1 MKAEATMQR
10 SGSIGNT
17 TAIVLAIL
25 ATVVVWAFSP
35 FSLSTVALLAVAII
49 FLFGLKQP
57 VWAMAALLVSQLTV
71 TSYMVATPF
80 GFSISLR
87 LLLLVLTF
95 IIILP
100 HLFVR
105 GQTEL
110 GTKAKPVLI
119 PAIVLTVI
127 SVVANIV
134 NVGFNLAF
142 ADFRNMLVGLLI
154 IILLPLVTK
163 NLKDLKILCAVAFAG
178 MVASATIGVMQH
190 FNILGMQQQFLDPK
204 YTDILRVPGMAESE
218 LELSFT
224 LPIAVLA
231 VLGIFL
237 ANGIKNS
244 TKTLMVL
251 SLPVLGLALYFT
263 YTRSALL
270 ALLLGLVAFVIFFK
284 TRTRSEI
291 ILASSIVAVGLI
303 SVFGILEGQYLGGRQ
318 EVEQEGSTISRQIV
332 WQAGMG
338 IVADYPILGIGA
350 DQFKTVSLRYASKV
364 DPDLLEWE
372 KEHYWSYQ
380 SLGNIA
386 PHNDF
391 LMMWVSYGT
400 LALAGY
406 LWLLFAVL
414 GNFLY
419 SYRASKVRFI
429 RGLSV
434 GLAAGIIVYGA
445 NAFYHNVLSTL
456 PLFWIL
462 AGLSV
467 TTAKL
472 ASLES
477 ASKPRLGT

>member
-1 MKAEATMQR
+1 MKAEATIQR
-10 SGSIGNT
+10 SGSIDST
-17 TAIVLAIL
+17 AAIVLAIL

-35 FSLSTVALLAVAII
+35 FSLVTVALLAVAVI
-49 FLFGLKQP
+49 FLFGLKRP

-87 LLLLVLTF
+87 LLLLVLTL

-105 GQTEL
+105 GQTKL

-134 NVGFNLAF
+134 NVGFSLAF
-142 ADFRNMLVGLLI
+142 ADLRNILVGLLI
-154 IILLPLVTK
+154 VILMPLVTK
-163 NLKDLKILCAVAFAG
+163 NLKDLKILCAVAFTG

-231 VLGIFL
+231 VLGTFL

-244 TKTLMVL
+244 NRTLMLL
-251 SLPVLGLALYFT
+251 SLPVMGLALYFT
-263 YTRSALL
+263 YTRSAFI
-270 ALLLGLVAFVIFFK
+270 ALLIGLAAFVIFLK
-284 TRTRSEI
+284 TRTRGEI
-291 ILASSIVAVGLI
+291 VLVSSIVAVGLI

-318 EVEQEGSTISRQIV
+318 EVEQEESTISRQIV

-350 DQFKTVSLRYASKV
+350 DQFKTVSPRYASKV
-364 DPDLLEWE
+364 DPALLQWE
-372 KEHYWSYQ
+372 KERYWSYQ

-391 LMMWVSYGT
+391 LMVWVSYGT
-400 LALAGY
+400 LALAAY
-406 LWLLFAVL
+406 LWLLFAML
-414 GNFLY
+414 RNFLY
-419 SYRASKVRFI
+419 YYRASNVRFI

-434 GLAAGIIVYGA
+434 GLAAGVIVYGA
-445 NAFYHNVLSTL
+445 NAFYHNVFSTM

-462 AGLSV
+462 AGLSIAIAKV
-467 TTAKL
+467 THTEPGESQL
-472 ASLES
+472 AN
-477 ASKPRLGT
+477 